1 MALIEC
7 PECGREVSS
16 NALACPTCAYP
27 VATGTPSEPVRAV
40 APRKMRNRAMLAVQ
54 IVPRLFVGAMLIGVG
69 VDGSPEDAAIAAT
82 IGGILVAVSA
92 IPVWIRARS
101 GQLLSR
107 AEREMIA
114 LVGKGSAG
122 RLEERVATM
131 EERHREQMAELAR
144 MQADQIAELEERVD
158 FAERLLTKQRE
169 QINPQVP
176 AGPQPGSPQ
185 SAAGETPV

>member
-7 PECGREVSS
+7 PECGLEVSS

-40 APRKMRNRAMLAVQ
+40 APRKMRDRAMLAVQ
-54 IVPRLFVGAMLIGVG
+54 IGARLFVGVMLIVAGVEWT
-69 VDGSPEDAAIAAT
+69 PEDASIAAT
-82 IGGILVAVSA
+82 IGGILVAGSA

-114 LVGKGSAG
+114 LVEKGSAA
-122 RLEERVATM
+122 RIEERVATM
-131 EERHREQMAELAR
+131 EERHREQMAELGR

-158 FAERLLTKQRE
+158 FAERLLTQQRE
-169 QINPQVP
+169 QIKP
-176 AGPQPGSPQ
+176 
-185 SAAGETPV
+185 

>member
-16 NALACPTCAYP
+16 SALACPACAYP

-40 APRKMRNRAMLAVQ
+40 SPRKMRDRAMLAGQ
-54 IVPRLFVGAMLIGVG
+54 IGARLFVGVMLIVAGVEWT
-69 VDGSPEDAAIAAT
+69 PEDASIAAT
-82 IGGILVAVSA
+82 IGGILVAGSA

-114 LVGKGSAG
+114 LVGTGSAA
-122 RLEERVATM
+122 RLDEERLATM
-131 EERHREQMAELAR
+131 EQRHREQMTELAR

-158 FAERLLTKQRE
+158 FAERILTKQRE
-169 QINPQVP
+169 QINP
-176 AGPQPGSPQ
+176 
-185 SAAGETPV
+185 